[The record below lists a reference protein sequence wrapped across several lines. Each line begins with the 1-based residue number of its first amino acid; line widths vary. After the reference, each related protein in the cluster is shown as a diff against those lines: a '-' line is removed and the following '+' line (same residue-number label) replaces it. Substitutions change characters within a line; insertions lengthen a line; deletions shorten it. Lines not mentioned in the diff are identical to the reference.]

1 MPVLGLLAAGAVGA
15 FVATSLFATGVMG
28 AAGSVGAPPAGRQVS
43 AELSPHSAGHWIPS
57 WVAAPQLTETSNL
70 PPPPFTQPTA
80 VFQDSTLR
88 QTFRVTLGGQFLRL
102 RFSNAY
108 GTTDLP
114 ITAVSIALPA
124 GGQAGASA
132 IQPGTSQAVT
142 FDGQPS
148 VDIPDG
154 AQAVSDPVDLPVATG
169 TNVTVTIFLA
179 DGQQTNNITSHP
191 GSRTNSYMVMGNH
204 INDTDVAGLPGA
216 TFVAHWYFLSG
227 AEVWTEPSTADVDV
241 MGDSLTDGRGSD
253 TNGNDRWTDDLFN
266 RLHTIPFTSNVGVLN
281 QGLGGNRILQDSL
294 GPNVLARL
302 DRDVIAQEG
311 VKWLI
316 VFEGVNDIGTADAT
330 QAAQAQVASDLISA
344 YQQIITRAH
353 AMGIRVYGAT
363 ITPFGGNT
371 MYDDPAGLR
380 SQTRQTVN
388 HWIRTS
394 GAFDAVLDF
403 DKVARDPANPNQILP
418 AFDSGDHLHLNPAG
432 YQALAD
438 SIPPTLLIPKPL
450 PPGFGFKS

>member
-1 MPVLGLLAAGAVGA
+1 MSVLRLLMAGVLGA
-15 FVATSLFATGVMG
+15 FVATALFATGVLG
-28 AAGSVGAPPAGRQVS
+28 AAGSVGAPPAASPATVR
-43 AELSPHSAGHWIPS
+43 LSPGSSGTWIPS
-57 WVAAPQLTETSNL
+57 WAAAPQLTETSNL
-70 PPPPFTQPTA
+70 PPAPFTQPTA
-80 VFQDSTLR
+80 VFQDSTVR
-88 QTFRVTLGGQFLRL
+88 QTFRVTLGGQFIRL

-154 AQAVSDPVDLPVATG
+154 AQAVSDPVKLPVAPG
-169 TNVTVTIFLA
+169 TNVTVTMFLA
-179 DGQQTNNITSHP
+179 NGQQTNNITSHP

-204 INDTDVAGLPGA
+204 LNDTDVAGLPGA

-227 AEVWTEPSTADVDV
+227 AEVLTKPGAADVDII
-241 MGDSLTDGRGSD
+241 GDSLTDGRGSD
-253 TNGNDRWTDDLFN
+253 TNENDRWTDDLFN
-266 RLHTIPFTSNVGVLN
+266 RLHTIPFTASVGVLN

-302 DRDVIAQEG
+302 DRDVLAQEG
-311 VKWLI
+311 VRWLI

-330 QAAQAQVASDLISA
+330 TAAQSQVASELISA

-371 MYDDPAGLR
+371 MYDDPGGLR
-380 SQTRQTVN
+380 LQARQIVN
-388 HWIRTS
+388 NWIRTS

-432 YQALAD
+432 YQALAN
-438 SIPPTLLIPKPL
+438 SIPPNLFISR
-450 PPGFGFKS
+450 PGT